1 MLTQVQKFVVDGT
14 WTTDHTA
21 AQETDANGN
30 TNNILNPHDILPAG
44 GVHTL
49 SSAAPVAT
57 TAALAG
63 AVPKESEKAAI
74 PGGFPETPSTE
85 PQSFSVN
92 PIPAS
97 SGIGNP
103 IHLAPGEKVP
113 DPSTITPHTISSTVR
128 TDEASYEKSDA
139 AVANGGAAKPA
150 ETDASLFTLPPI
162 SNNMIP
168 ESSLPMGPAA
178 GAGESDPGVTIQSA
192 APTSTTAALAGQ
204 VPKEPRGVP
213 EVVTQSEKEAGV
225 SPEAAAN
232 PEAVVEKREVE
243 NELKAK
249 VPEEPATSTSGAGGI
264 VGGIAGGLA
273 AAGAA
278 AAGAAAYAHSKL
290 PESAQKAISSVAGP
304 AEQTEHETATTDELP
319 AVVSDSIV
327 AADRPFEAAA
337 NPEAVAEK
345 QAVEKELEERVKPTD
360 AHGEPAPT
368 ITAATSAT
376 APGDAAKENEPPAAP
391 AAAAAAAEPAPA
403 PAPTTTAEPA
413 SAPPAAA
420 ASATP
425 PTSTA
430 GSAAAK
436 PAAETAK
443 KDEKK
448 KKRFSFFKKLGE
460 RLK

>member
-1 MLTQVQKFVVDGT
+1 
-14 WTTDHTA
+14 
-21 AQETDANGN
+21 
-30 TNNILNPHDILPAG
+30 
-44 GVHTL
+44 L

-63 AVPKESEKAAI
+63 AVPKESEKTAI

-113 DPSTITPHTISSTVR
+113 DPSTITPHTIGSTVK
-128 TDEASYEKSDA
+128 TDAASYEKSDA
-139 AVANGGAAKPA
+139 AVGSGGAAKPA
-150 ETDASLFTLPPI
+150 ETDASLFTVPPI
-162 SNNMIP
+162 TNNMIP
-168 ESSLPMGPAA
+168 ESSLPMGAAA

-192 APTSTTAALAGQ
+192 AATSTTAALAGQ

-243 NELKAK
+243 NELKEK
-249 VPEEPATSTSGAGGI
+249 VPEEPATSTSGSGGI

-290 PESAQKAISSVAGP
+290 PESAQKAINSVTGQ
-304 AEQTEHETATTDELP
+304 AEQTEHETATTSELP
-319 AVVSDSIV
+319 AVVSDSIL
-327 AADRPFEAAA
+327 AADQPFEAAA

-376 APGDAAKENEPPAAP
+376 APGDAAKENEPPAA
-391 AAAAAAAEPAPA
+391 AAAPAAEPAAA
-403 PAPTTTAEPA
+403 PAAEPA
-413 SAPPAAA
+413 SATAAS

-425 PTSTA
+425 ATSTA
-430 GSAAAK
+430 GSAADA
-436 PAAETAK
+436 AK
-443 KDEKK
+443 KDDKK